1 MDSVN
6 PRACFRLS
14 RCFVDLCQKAMTLAE
29 DPEYAIFSL
38 SILMLSNKSVYV
50 TSNAFTHQDG
60 TLHNYFYEGMSIM
73 VDGAPYRIMVILR
86 QLLKIQVQKEDDPS
100 SHLILDVNS
109 SRISVTDE
117 EVLKAY
123 TRWLNSLRPGSPVDF
138 MEVQKDGSNGWSRGV
153 VASLSPV
160 CTVYYGDSHDQPIIT
175 TLHDMNLSFI
185 QKANTMSYGE
195 SYDTMY
201 QYTLPIWESPLPTN
215 ESNNSLSRPKDGFTA
230 GPILFHNEYP

>member
-1 MDSVN
+1 
-6 PRACFRLS
+6 
-14 RCFVDLCQKAMTLAE
+14 MTLAE

-73 VDGAPYRIMVILR
+73 VDGAPYRIMAILR

-138 MEVQKDGSNGWSRGV
+138 YGSTERRIQWLESRSSCFSQSCLYSVLWRFSWSTYYHNIAWHESKLYSEGKYNVIWWVLWHDVSIHSTNLGKSTSYKWVQ
-153 VASLSPV
+153 
-160 CTVYYGDSHDQPIIT
+160 QFIIT
-175 TLHDMNLSFI
+175 T
-185 QKANTMSYGE
+185 
-195 SYDTMY
+195 
-201 QYTLPIWESPLPTN
+201 
-215 ESNNSLSRPKDGFTA
+215 
-230 GPILFHNEYP
+230 